1 MQRSQRQ
8 TELDILR
15 LLATLAVIMIHSGIL
30 GSAAHVGVVWCVPA
44 FFMISGRFFLDP
56 QREVSIG
63 KLWRKQLLRI
73 AVAFVIWSAVY
84 TVYYV
89 ATGAYQGLNLF
100 GILTQYLVGPYHFWY
115 LYALA
120 GLYIL
125 TPLLRPIAAD
135 EKLCGYFLVLFGLC
149 NIAFEYL
156 IYLPK
161 VGGVLENLLT
171 RFRLDMVTQYVGYYM
186 LGWFLW
192 NHRDHMSKRTELA
205 VYILGILMFL
215 GTVVAECLVSEE
227 LREADFVKQYMK
239 PNVVIYSAAI
249 YLFFVKR
256 VSQLHFSEKVQS
268 IFAMTT
274 EYGFGVY
281 CAHAIVLLLC
291 ANVFRIGAL
300 RVIVAYVVSLGI
312 AMILRRIPVIGKKIT

>member
-15 LLATLAVIMIHSGIL
+15 LLATLAVIAIHSGSL

-56 QREVSIG
+56 RREISVG
-63 KLWRKQLLRI
+63 KLWRKQLSRI
-73 AVAFVIWSAVY
+73 AVAFVVWSGVY

-89 ATGAYQGLNLF
+89 VTGAYQGLNVF

-135 EKLCGYFLVLFGLC
+135 EKLCGYFLALFGLC
-149 NIAFEYL
+149 NVAFEYL

-161 VGGVLENLLT
+161 VGGVLENPLT

-205 VYILGILMFL
+205 IYILGVLMFT
-215 GTVVAECLVSEE
+215 GTVVAEYLVSDE

-239 PNVVIYSAAI
+239 TNVVIYSASM
-249 YLFFVKR
+249 YLFFIKR

-268 IFAMTT
+268 IFAKTT

-281 CAHAIVLLLC
+281 CVHALVLMLGSS
-291 ANVFRIGAL
+291 VPVGGTL
-300 RVIVAYVVSLGI
+300 RVAGAYLISLAITVV
-312 AMILRRIPVIGKKIT
+312 LRRIPVIGKKIT